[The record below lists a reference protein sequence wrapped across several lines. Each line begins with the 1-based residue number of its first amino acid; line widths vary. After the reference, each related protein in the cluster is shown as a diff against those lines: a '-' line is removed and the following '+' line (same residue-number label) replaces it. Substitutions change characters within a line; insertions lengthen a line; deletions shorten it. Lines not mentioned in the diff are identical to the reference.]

1 MASYSRDQW
10 FSEKRRKFPL
20 VNYFIFVWNN
30 WFDGFGKRNIE
41 LPVLYVCLYSEISW
55 CSYIKVSKHLNFLN
69 MITTIRKKINSK
81 CDKCLRTI
89 ESKINHFLSKW
100 LTNTIKLRSI
110 WLCNVH
116 LKTTELKIC
125 WQQCVD
131 FSIEVLW
138 VSVGQRAAKLW
149 SVKLWRWFCYPGV
162 KPGPPL
168 NSLTLAELQNFFQT
182 SNYDSS

>member
-30 WFDGFGKRNIE
+30 WFDGFGKWNIE
-41 LPVLYVCLYSEISW
+41 LPVLCICLHSEISW

-110 WLCNVH
+110 WNCNVY
-116 LKTTELKIC
+116 LKTTELKIF
-125 WQQCVD
+125 WQHTLHLKIKKLSTNSPRG
-131 FSIEVLW
+131 FNS
-138 VSVGQRAAKLW
+138 VSDTINH
-149 SVKLWRWFCYPGV
+149 Y
-162 KPGPPL
+162 
-168 NSLTLAELQNFFQT
+168 
-182 SNYDSS
+182 